1 MKFAIFGNRH
11 QSKKSEN
18 IDKLF
23 AAINEWKDSFYID
36 RSFYEYLLEEDRLFM
51 QPEGIIEGDD
61 FDADIAISFG
71 GDGTFLRT
79 ANRVGSKDIPLLG
92 INAGRLGFLTSYSAN
107 KVQELFEYLHRGE
120 YDIEERGVIKVEASD
135 KEFAESPYALNEIA
149 VMKHENSSMISIEVS
164 LDSKELITYQ
174 ADGLIIAPP
183 SGSTGYS
190 LSAGGPIIA
199 PDASVFVL
207 TPIASHSLNARPVVV
222 NDRTRITLKVASR
235 SHNYLVAIDGRN
247 ESCNE
252 CTTLTLRKADHNI
265 KIVRIKGQTFFK
277 TLHDKMM
284 WGADIRN

>member
-92 INAGRLGFLTSYSAN
+92 INAGRLGFLTSYSAS
-107 KVQELFEYLHRGE
+107 KISELFEYLHRGE

-164 LDSKELITYQ
+164 LDSKELIMYQ

-199 PDASVFVL
+199 PDANVFVL

-222 NDRTRITLKVASR
+222 NDKTRITLKVASR

-252 CTTLTLRKADHNI
+252 CTTLTLHKAEHNI
-265 KIVRIKGQTFFK
+265 KIVFTCKCIDLTYCQS
-277 TLHDKMM
+277 
-284 WGADIRN
+284 